1 MAARTGHYKGRS
13 GAMAEYLTKEQIRL
27 RVLELVLQKFDH
39 ISEANISDIKKYT
52 KELSQQV
59 IEG

>member
-1 MAARTGHYKGRS
+1 
-13 GAMAEYLTKEQIRL
+13 MAEYLTKEQIRL

-39 ISEANISDIKKYT
+39 ISDANISDIKKYT